1 MSKKNDLTQQLVSV
15 LQEMV
20 NDYGYNR
27 CDEKRLETIGNA
39 KKLIENANAILGQC
53 RMNSNVNPS
62 LKLISLS
69 SGDCGLVFN
78 DRVIMTADPNFEP
91 VDQVETAGFN
101 LANALAC
108 DISVIK
114 MQTPPKDDWSWSDV
128 LMLHLNPDLKLFRV
142 SYQDEAGDKTI
153 LYFDC
158 FATDAEH
165 AMEQAEDAYPGAE
178 ILHAATLG
186 VNTSQWSIREAI
198 EQARAA
204 LPDWSFA
211 KSEGVDPA
219 LIQRINDALSSDV
232 SDDQQFKSLLIE
244 CRSALLI
251 AWQNHGGCSEELLNS
266 IDLALQG

>member
-27 CDEKRLETIGNA
+27 CNEKRLETIGDA
-39 KKLIENANAILGQC
+39 KKLIEDVKSSLDLYGPNIH
-53 RMNSNVNPS
+53 PS
-62 LKLISLS
+62 LKLITLS
-69 SGDCGLVFN
+69 SGDCGLVLN

-91 VDQVETAGFN
+91 IDQVETAGFN
-101 LANALAC
+101 LANALDC
-108 DISVIK
+108 DISVIS
-114 MQTPPKDDWSWSDV
+114 MITPPKDDWNWSDV
-128 LMLHLNPDLKLFRV
+128 LRILLNPDLKLFCV
-142 SYQDEAGDKTI
+142 SYHDKAGDKTI
-153 LYFDC
+153 LHFDC

-165 AMEQAEDAYPGAE
+165 AMEQAEDAYLGAE
-178 ILHAATLG
+178 ILHATTLG
-186 VNTSQWSIREAI
+186 GNTSQWSFREAI

>member
-1 MSKKNDLTQQLVSV
+1 MSKDKKMIQDLINV

-27 CDEKRLETIGNA
+27 CNEKRLETIGDA
-39 KKLIENANAILGQC
+39 KKLIEDVKSSLDLYGPNIH
-53 RMNSNVNPS
+53 PS
-62 LKLISLS
+62 LKLITLS
-69 SGDCGLVFN
+69 SGDCGLVLN

-91 VDQVETAGFN
+91 VDQVQTAGFN
-101 LANALAC
+101 LANAFAC
-108 DISVIK
+108 DISVIS
-114 MQTPPKDDWSWSDV
+114 MLTPPKDDWNWSDV
-128 LMLHLNPDLKLFRV
+128 LMLLLNPDLKLFRV
-142 SYQDEAGDKTI
+142 SYHDKAGDKTN
-153 LYFDC
+153 LHFDC
-158 FATDAEH
+158 FATCVEH

-178 ILHAATLG
+178 ILHATTLG
-186 VNTSQWSIREAI
+186 GNTSQWSIREAI

-232 SDDQQFKSLLIE
+232 SDDQQLKSLLIE
-244 CRSALLI
+244 CRSALPI

-266 IDLALQG
+266 IDLAFQG